1 MINIVM
7 QEMRNRSLTD
17 EQLRKGLEN
26 EEKSEEQLEDF
37 LFDYAKNKA
46 NESRN
51 NKAIAIEREEIFGQ
65 AVHYFTESN
74 EALGLNKKEEIKAD
88 NLQKPNEAKVEKED
102 LESKKTTKL
111 IKPTK
116 RHWETNENYEKRLEQ
131 YEELK
136 RQEQIEKQGFE
147 DLTIFDFGVE

>member
-1 MINIVM
+1 MISIVM

-51 NKAIAIEREEIFGQ
+51 NKAIAIDREEIFGQ
-65 AVHYFTESN
+65 AVHYFTETN
-74 EALGLNKKEEIKAD
+74 KMLGLDKKEEDKAKKEK
-88 NLQKPNEAKVEKED
+88 QRKEIMEHNEYLERVKKE
-102 LESKKTTKL
+102 
-111 IKPTK
+111 
-116 RHWETNENYEKRLEQ
+116 NEER
-131 YEELK
+131 K
-136 RQEQIEKQGFE
+136 RQEKIEKQGFE